1 MRPWVKAMQRAAYG
15 YTDNVEVRHMHLEE
29 NKVNNRTDR
38 RTGRP
43 VKGLGLS
50 PEDLTGTN
58 LRPIRI
64 DVPRDKLE
72 RYE

>member
-38 RTGRP
+38 RTERP
-43 VKGLGLS
+43 VKRLS
-50 PEDLTGTN
+50 L
-58 LRPIRI
+58 
-64 DVPRDKLE
+64 
-72 RYE
+72 